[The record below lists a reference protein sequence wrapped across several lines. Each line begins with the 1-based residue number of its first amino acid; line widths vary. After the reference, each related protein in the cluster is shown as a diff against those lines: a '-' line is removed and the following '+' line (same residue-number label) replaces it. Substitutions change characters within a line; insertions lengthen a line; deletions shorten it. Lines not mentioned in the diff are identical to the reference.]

1 MSTPRPHGR
10 PSRRLLAGVAAALL
24 VTVVAVLALILP
36 GADGDRPAPPAAAQ
50 SSGPGHPTPAPTSGP
65 DPAAPVVPEPTAGAE
80 APAPV
85 VPGPTT
91 GGDVLPPVLPA
102 VALDERGEVGDGVTA
117 TVRSLE
123 AIEGTGYGPGNI
135 AGPALRVTLL
145 LENGTQDPL
154 DLGGTAVELTT
165 GPDSA
170 PASPLDDPSQAPFS
184 GTVASGQSA
193 EGVYVFTVPA
203 DQRDQVTIS
212 VGHRPGAPVMVF
224 RGSV

>member
-1 MSTPRPHGR
+1 MSTPHPPVRS
-10 PSRRLLAGVAAALL
+10 SRRLLAGVAAAVL
-24 VTVVAVLALILP
+24 VAVLAVLALFSS
-36 GADGDRPAPPAAAQ
+36 GAVGDQSAPPASAQ
-50 SSGPGHPTPAPTSGP
+50 SSGTGRPTPAPTSGP

-80 APAPV
+80 APVQV
-85 VPGPTT
+85 VPGPTA

-154 DLGGTAVELTT
+154 DLGGVAVELTT

-170 PASPLDDPSQAPFS
+170 PASPLDDPSQAPFP
-184 GTVASGQSA
+184 GTLASGESA
-193 EGVYVFTVPA
+193 EGVYVFTVPV
-203 DQRDQVTIS
+203 DQRDLVTIS